1 MHIKL
6 LFFKVCSNVRYIN
19 RYVTVFR
26 RYYPP
31 FKQSGSDQESQPIS
45 FWIFIVPPLKNILFV
60 IINIDVN
67 SLLSFQVYVMILLM
81 PSVLSVSLSWSWQ
94 KALWIRVQG
103 WRSDWGVREMQ
114 AKWLDF
120 MANSRGSNSGKALC
134 IEFLGLTIPLP
145 TGSYNT
151 LQYLSQLEVTI
162 PLSTSSY
169 NTLQYSLNWKLEQ
182 YLSQL
187 SSTEPKFSFVI
198 GSRRNA

>member
-1 MHIKL
+1 
-6 LFFKVCSNVRYIN
+6 
-19 RYVTVFR
+19 
-26 RYYPP
+26 
-31 FKQSGSDQESQPIS
+31 
-45 FWIFIVPPLKNILFV
+45 
-60 IINIDVN
+60 
-67 SLLSFQVYVMILLM
+67 
-81 PSVLSVSLSWSWQ
+81 
-94 KALWIRVQG
+94 
-103 WRSDWGVREMQ
+103 MQ

-162 PLSTSSY
+162 PY
-169 NTLQYSLNWKLEQ
+169 NTSLNWKLEQ